1 MYLTGWTLAQLQTFL
16 LIVARVGGVFAFAPV
31 FSGYNIPVQVKAALC
46 FAISLIALPVVGAGV
61 AAAGGYPA
69 DIIAYSL
76 IVIREI
82 LVGLAMGYAAS
93 LFLVAVQ
100 FAGSFI
106 DLQMG
111 FAFVNIVDP
120 MANRQIT
127 VIGQFEY
134 LLAMLLFLV
143 LNGHHWLIS
152 AVVKSYNVVPL
163 AGGVG
168 AAGAASGQLAVGQ
181 IFPVG
186 IIQPGLVRL
195 FCDITAIG
203 FKIAAPIT
211 VTLLL
216 ADIAMGVV
224 ARTVPQMNVF
234 IIGFPLKIAVGFII
248 MIVSLPVF
256 VAILREIFSGLE
268 SELLLLLHGA

>member
-1 MYLTGWTLAQLQTFL
+1 MYLTGWTLTQLQTFL

-61 AAAGGYPA
+61 AAEGYPA
-69 DIIAYSL
+69 NIIAYSL
-76 IVIREI
+76 IVIKEI

-100 FAGSFI
+100 FAGSLI

-134 LLAMLLFLV
+134 LLAMLLFLI

-163 AGGVG
+163 VG
-168 AAGAASGQLAVGQ
+168 AAGAAGSRLAAGQV
-181 IFPVG
+181 FPVG
-186 IIQPGLVRL
+186 IVQPGLVRL

-216 ADIAMGVV
+216 TDIALGIV

-234 IIGFPLKIAVGFII
+234 IVGFPLKIAVGFII

-268 SELLLLLHGA
+268 SELLLLLRGA